1 MIIKKKRLVTVDILY
16 WIPDYRHIL
25 QEFIWQTDDLVP
37 EMPRVHKFLNF
48 WHENIDAVISE
59 IRVMDGDENSFLPV
73 KETYTLQ

>member
-16 WIPDYRHIL
+16 WIPDYHHIL

-48 WHENIDAVISE
+48 WYENIDAVISE
-59 IRVMDGDENSFLPV
+59 IRVMDGDESSFLPV

>member
-16 WIPDYRHIL
+16 WMPDYHHIL

-59 IRVMDGDENSFLPV
+59 VLLCDEH
-73 KETYTLQ
+73 ETSYRAVREIYNG

>member
-48 WHENIDAVISE
+48 WYENIDAVISE

>member
-1 MIIKKKRLVTVDILY
+1 MILKRKSLVTLNIRY
-16 WIPDYRHIL
+16 WMPDHDTIL
-25 QEFIWQTDDLVP
+25 QEFVWQTRDVKP
-37 EMPRVHKFLNF
+37 EYPRVHKFLNF